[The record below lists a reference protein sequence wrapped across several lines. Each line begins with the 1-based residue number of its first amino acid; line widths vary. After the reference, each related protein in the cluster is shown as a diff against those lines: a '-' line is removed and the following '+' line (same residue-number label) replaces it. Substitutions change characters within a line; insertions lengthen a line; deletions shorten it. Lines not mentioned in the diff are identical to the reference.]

1 MPFLKE
7 TLEFNKKF
15 VEDKE
20 YEAFDTN
27 RFPDKKIAI
36 LSCMDTRLTGLL
48 QAALNLK
55 NGDSKVIKNAGA
67 VITQPYGTVM
77 RSLMIAIYELG
88 IQEIFVIGHFDCGM
102 QGLESA
108 KIINKMI
115 ARGIPKEEI
124 ENVFNSGVDIHKW
137 LTGFDDA
144 ETSVIETVKFIR
156 THPFVPK
163 DVKIYGF
170 MIDPKTGEL
179 HVLDDGTKNQK

>member
-15 VEDKE
+15 VEDKKF
-20 YEAFDTN
+20 EAFNTT
-27 RFPDKKIAI
+27 RFPNKKIAI

-55 NGDSKVIKNAGA
+55 NGDSKMIKNAGA

-102 QGLESA
+102 QGLESP

-115 ARGIPKEEI
+115 ARGISEDEI
-124 ENVFNSGVDIHKW
+124 DSVQKSGIDIHKW
-137 LTGFDDA
+137 LSGFDDA
-144 ETSVIETVKFIR
+144 ETSVIETVKLIR

-179 HVLDDGTKNQK
+179 HILDDGSKYQK